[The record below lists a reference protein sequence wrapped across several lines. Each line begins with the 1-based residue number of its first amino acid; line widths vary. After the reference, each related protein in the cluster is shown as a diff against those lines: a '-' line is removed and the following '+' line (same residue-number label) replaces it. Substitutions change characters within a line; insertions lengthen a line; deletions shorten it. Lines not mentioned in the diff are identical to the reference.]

1 MPELGVGGVNV
12 KRICGATMFRTSIS
26 KLLISIQGVI
36 LLSLITVTTIVA
48 WGGLGDF
55 TAATKTLAATEA
67 DRAIFTSI
75 LTTRGQLAKLT
86 AMMLAEGNSADAAK
100 EMRAKV
106 DADYQAAIGTLSDVT
121 IVDGSNKL
129 SALDGAWQDM
139 KAKDSLAD
147 QALALP
153 VAKRESVV
161 PPDWRAAINKVNS
174 SLSAISVQIGND
186 VRMQDA
192 FVAEMV
198 QVRRTAWLIRDQF
211 GNQCSLLRPSV
222 VKSEPLTPDTVGK
235 WQAGNGAYQ
244 SGFGLLDELINRP
257 AEPAKI
263 TAAVKAAHVSVEGV
277 QGQINALVAGFNGS
291 GQPAMPVADYNK
303 LCNSPFPEILAIGF
317 AALDEAVDYAK
328 AKRQGA
334 LAVLFI
340 SGVALLLAL
349 LLSVLATGTVLRRF
363 SKPTNVL
370 MGAVAKLSARD
381 YATPVPAA
389 KHPDELG
396 KLTAALES
404 LRISALE
411 AERLEAQAAT
421 AREAELQ
428 RGRDLQALCHN
439 FDALVKRSLTT
450 IAATTNQLKSTADGL
465 QTVASESSEQATTVS
480 AAANEAAV
488 NVQTVAAA
496 TEELS
501 ASISEITRR
510 VTASSDGAKNAVS
523 EAEQTSRIFEALASA
538 ASRIGDVVSLIES
551 VASQTNLLALNAT
564 IEAAR
569 AGEAGRGFAVVAQ
582 EVKNLANQ
590 TATATQEIAGL
601 VSEIQSTSQA
611 ATTAIKGVSTAIG
624 KISEDTIAISAA
636 VEEQGAATHEIA
648 NSVQQAARGT
658 QEVTS
663 TIAVVAASSQR
674 TGGAANELVGSVES
688 MLKEQANLKDAVEAF
703 LAKVQAA

>member
-1 MPELGVGGVNV
+1 
-12 KRICGATMFRTSIS
+12 MFRTSIS
-26 KLLISIQGVI
+26 KLLISIQSLI
-36 LLSLITVTTIVA
+36 LLSLVTVTAIVA
-48 WGGLGDF
+48 WGGLSDF
-55 TAATKTLAATEA
+55 RSATQTLAATEA

-86 AMMLAEGNSADAAK
+86 AMMLAEGNSADAVK

-106 DADYQAAIGTLSDVT
+106 DADYQAAVATLGDT
-121 IVDGSNKL
+121 ALADGEKML
-129 SALDGAWQDM
+129 GALDAAWKDM

-153 VAKRESVV
+153 VDQRDSVV
-161 PPDWRAAINKVNS
+161 PADWRAAINKVNS
-174 SLSAISVQIGND
+174 SLSAISVRIGND
-186 VRMQDA
+186 VRMQDP

-198 QVRRTAWLIRDQF
+198 QVRRIAWLIRDQF

-222 VKSEPLTPDTVGK
+222 VKSEALTPEALGK

-244 SGFGLLDELINRP
+244 SGFGLLDELIDRP
-257 AEPAKI
+257 GEPAKI
-263 TAAVKAAHVSVEGV
+263 TETVKAAHASVDDV
-277 QGQINALVAGFNGS
+277 QGQINKLVADFNGS

-303 LCNSPFPEILAIGF
+303 LCNSPFPQILAVGY
-317 AALDEAVDYAK
+317 AALDEAVAYATT
-328 AKRQGA
+328 KRESA
-334 LAVLFI
+334 LVVLMV
-340 SGVALLLAL
+340 SGMALMLAL
-349 LLSVLATGTVLRRF
+349 LLSVLAIAAVVRRF
-363 SKPTNVL
+363 SKPTGVL

-381 YATPVPAA
+381 YATPVPPA
-389 KHPDELG
+389 KNPDELG
-396 KLTAALES
+396 KLSTALES
-404 LRISALE
+404 LRVGALE
-411 AERLEAQAAT
+411 AERLEGEAAKT
-421 AREAELQ
+421 REAELH
-428 RGRDLQALCHN
+428 RGRELQALCQS
-439 FDALVKRSLTT
+439 FDALVKRSLTAIT
-450 IAATTNQLKSTADGL
+450 ATTDQLKSTADGL
-465 QTVASESSEQATTVS
+465 QTVAAESSSQATAVS
-480 AAANEAAV
+480 TAANDAAV

-523 EAEQTSRIFEALASA
+523 EAEQTTRIFDALASA
-538 ASRIGDVVSLIES
+538 ASRIGDVVSLIEQ

-601 VSEIQSTSQA
+601 VNEIQSTSQSA
-611 ATTAIKGVSTAIG
+611 VSAIKGVSSAIG
-624 KISEDTIAISAA
+624 RISEDTIAISAA

-674 TGGAANELVGSVES
+674 TGGAATELVGSVES
-688 MLKEQANLKDAVEAF
+688 MLKEQANLKQAVEAF

>member
-1 MPELGVGGVNV
+1 
-12 KRICGATMFRTSIS
+12 MFRTSIS
-26 KLLISIQGVI
+26 KLLISIQSLI
-36 LLSLITVTTIVA
+36 LLSLVTVTAIVA
-48 WGGLGDF
+48 WGGLRDF
-55 TAATKTLAATEA
+55 RSAEQTLAATEA
-67 DRAIFTSI
+67 DKAIFDAI

-86 AMMLAEGNSADAAK
+86 KMMLADGNSADAMK

-106 DADYQAAIGTLSDVT
+106 DGDFQAAVT
-121 IVDGSNKL
+121 
-129 SALDGAWQDM
+129 ALDGAELADRDAMMGALDSAWKDM
-139 KAKDSLAD
+139 KAKDALAD

-153 VAKRESVV
+153 VDQRDSVV

-174 SLSAISVQIGND
+174 ALSAISVQIGNN
-186 VRMQDA
+186 VRMQDP

-222 VKSEPLTPDTVGK
+222 VKSEPLTPEVVGK

-244 SGFGLLDELINRP
+244 SAFGLLNELINRP
-257 AEPAKI
+257 GEPAKI
-263 TAAVKAAHVSVEGV
+263 TETVKAAQASVEGV
-277 QGQINALVAGFNGS
+277 QGQIDKLVAGFNGS
-291 GQPAMPVADYNK
+291 GQPAMPVADYNT
-303 LCNSPFPEILAIGF
+303 LCNSPFDSII
-317 AALDEAVDYAK
+317 AVAK
-328 AKRQGA
+328 TA
-334 LAVLFI
+334 LAEATAHAKQKRSGAAVVLAV
-340 SGVALLLAL
+340 SAVALVLAL
-349 LLSVLATGTVLRRF
+349 LLSVLAIGAVLRRF
-363 SKPTNVL
+363 SKPTGVL
-370 MGAVAKLSARD
+370 MDAVAKLSARD
-381 YATPVPAA
+381 YATPVAAA
-389 KHPDELG
+389 KYPDELG
-396 KLTAALES
+396 KLSTALES
-404 LRISALE
+404 LRIGALE
-411 AERLEAQAAT
+411 AERLEAEAAS
-421 AREAELQ
+421 AREAELN
-428 RGRDLQALCHN
+428 RGRELQALCQN
-439 FDALVKRSLTT
+439 FDALVKRSLTAIT
-450 IAATTNQLKSTADGL
+450 GTTDQLKATADGL
-465 QTVASESSEQATTVS
+465 NQVASESSQQATAVS
-480 AAANEAAV
+480 TAANDAAV

-523 EAEQTSRIFEALASA
+523 EAEQTSRIFDALASA
-538 ASRIGDVVSLIES
+538 ASRIGDVVSLIDQ

-569 AGEAGRGFAVVAQ
+569 AGDAGKGFAVVAQ

-601 VSEIQSTSQA
+601 VNEIQSTSQSA
-611 ATTAIKGVSTAIG
+611 VSAIKGVSSAIG
-624 KISEDTIAISAA
+624 RISEDTIAISAA

-674 TGGAANELVGSVES
+674 TGGAATELVGSVES
-688 MLKEQANLKDAVEAF
+688 MLKEQANLKSAVEAF

>member
-1 MPELGVGGVNV
+1 
-12 KRICGATMFRTSIS
+12 MFRTSIS
-26 KLLISIQGVI
+26 KLLISIQSLI
-36 LLSLITVTTIVA
+36 LLSLVTVTAIVA
-48 WGGLGDF
+48 WGGFRDF
-55 TAATKTLAATEA
+55 RSAEQTLAATEA
-67 DRAIFTSI
+67 DKAIFDAI

-86 AMMLAEGNSADAAK
+86 KMMLADGNSADALK

-106 DADYQAAIGTLSDVT
+106 DGDFQAAVT
-121 IVDGSNKL
+121 ALNVAELADRDTVMG
-129 SALDGAWQDM
+129 ALDAAWKDM

-147 QALALP
+147 QVLALP
-153 VAKRESVV
+153 VDQRESSV

-174 SLSAISVQIGND
+174 TLSAISVQIGNN
-186 VRMQDA
+186 VRMQDP

-222 VKSEPLTPDTVGK
+222 VKSEPLTPEAVGK

-244 SGFGLLDELINRP
+244 SGFGLLTELIDRP
-257 AEPAKI
+257 GEPAKI
-263 TAAVKAAHVSVEGV
+263 TETVKAAQASVDGV
-277 QGQINALVAGFNGS
+277 QGQIDKLVAGFNGS
-291 GQPAMPVADYNK
+291 GQPAMPVADYNT
-303 LCNSPFPEILAIGF
+303 LCNSPFDSIIAVAKTALA
-317 AALDEAVDYAK
+317 EATEYAEK
-328 AKRQGA
+328 KRGGA
-334 LAVLFI
+334 LVVLVV
-340 SGVALLLAL
+340 SALALVLAL
-349 LLSVLATGTVLRRF
+349 LLSVLAIGAVLRRF
-363 SKPTNVL
+363 SKPTGVL
-370 MGAVAKLSARD
+370 MDAVAKLSARD
-381 YATPVPAA
+381 YATPVTAA
-389 KHPDELG
+389 KYPDELG
-396 KLTAALES
+396 KLSTALES
-404 LRISALE
+404 LRVGALE
-411 AERLEAQAAT
+411 AERLEGEAAK
-421 AREAELQ
+421 AREAELN
-428 RGRDLQALCHN
+428 RGRELQSLCQN
-439 FDALVKRSLTT
+439 FDALVKRSLSAITGTT
-450 IAATTNQLKSTADGL
+450 DQLKATADGL
-465 QTVASESSEQATTVS
+465 NQVASESSQQATAVS
-480 AAANEAAV
+480 TAANDAAV

-523 EAEQTSRIFEALASA
+523 EAEQTSRIFDALASA
-538 ASRIGDVVSLIES
+538 ASRIGDVVSLIDQ

-569 AGEAGRGFAVVAQ
+569 AGDAGKGFAVVAQ

-601 VSEIQSTSQA
+601 VNEIQSTSQSA
-611 ATTAIKGVSTAIG
+611 VSAIKGVSSAIG
-624 KISEDTIAISAA
+624 RISEDTIAISAA

-674 TGGAANELVGSVES
+674 TGGAATELVGSVES
-688 MLKEQANLKDAVEAF
+688 MLKEQANLKSAVEAF

>member
-1 MPELGVGGVNV
+1 
-12 KRICGATMFRTSIS
+12 MFRTSIS
-26 KLLISIQGVI
+26 KLLITIQGII
-36 LLSLITVTTIVA
+36 LLSLISATAIVA
-48 WGGLGDF
+48 YGGLSDYRS
-55 TAATKTLAATEA
+55 ATETLAATKA
-67 DRAIFTSI
+67 DSALFKSI

-86 AMMLAEGNSADAAK
+86 AMMLVEGDSAAAVK
-100 EMRAKV
+100 EMRDKV
-106 DADYQAAIGTLSDVT
+106 DDDYQSAVVTLAGLSIDNGDRMLGELDAAW
-121 IVDGSNKL
+121 K
-129 SALDGAWQDM
+129 DM
-139 KAKDSLAD
+139 KEKDSLAD

-153 VAKRESVV
+153 VAKRDSVV

-174 SLSAISVQIGND
+174 SLSSISVVIGND
-186 VRMQDA
+186 VRMRDP
-192 FVAEMV
+192 FIAEMV
-198 QVRRTAWLIRDQF
+198 QVRRAAWLIRDNF

-222 VKSEPLTPDTVGK
+222 VKSEPLTPEVLGT
-235 WQAGNGAYQ
+235 WQAGNGAYK
-244 SGFGLLDELINRP
+244 SGFSLLDELTNRVG
-257 AEPAKI
+257 EPAKI
-263 TAAVKAAHVSVEGV
+263 TTAIKTAKEAVLEV
-277 QGQINALVAGFNGS
+277 QGKVNTLVAGFNGS
-291 GQPAMPVADYNK
+291 GQPAMPVGEYNT
-303 LCNSPFPEILAIGF
+303 LCNSPFPQILAIGF
-317 AALDEAVDYAK
+317 GALAEAVDHAEN
-328 AKRQGA
+328 KRSSA
-334 LAVLFI
+334 LLVLII
-340 SGVALLLAL
+340 SAVALVLAL
-349 LLSVLATGTVLRRF
+349 GLSVVGIGAVLRRF
-363 SKPTNVL
+363 SKPISVL
-370 MGAVAKLSARD
+370 MSAVGKLSERNFHD
-381 YATPVPAA
+381 PVPPARN
-389 KHPDELG
+389 PDELG
-396 KLTAALES
+396 KLSSALES
-404 LRISALE
+404 LRLGALE
-411 AERLEAQAAT
+411 AERLEGEAGK

-428 RGRDLQALCHN
+428 RGRDLQALCQS

-465 QTVASESSEQATTVS
+465 QTVASESSAQATTVS

-510 VTASSDGAKNAVS
+510 VTASSDGARSAVG

-538 ASRIGDVVSLIES
+538 AQRIGDVVSLIES

-601 VSEIQSTSQA
+601 VSEIQSTSQSA
-611 ATTAIKGVSTAIG
+611 VSAIKGVSTAIG

-674 TGGAANELVGSVES
+674 TGGAATELVGSVES
-688 MLKEQANLKDAVEAF
+688 MLKEQANLKEAVEAF